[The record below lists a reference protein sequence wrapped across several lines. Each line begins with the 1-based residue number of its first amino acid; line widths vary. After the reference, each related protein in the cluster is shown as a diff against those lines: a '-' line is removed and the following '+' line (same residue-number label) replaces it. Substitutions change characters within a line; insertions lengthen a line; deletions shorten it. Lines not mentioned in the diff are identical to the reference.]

1 MNVRASGAGAG
12 IYHLIPLLKREAE
25 LVALNVQSEDF
36 ERNTRRVYTEM
47 EERLQTAWG
56 RYQTETLTTLS
67 LLKECSRLYRCYE

>member
-1 MNVRASGAGAG
+1 MNVRTSDAVAG

-36 ERNTRRVYTEM
+36 DRNTWRVYTEM
-47 EERLQTAWG
+47 EEHLQTVWES
-56 RYQTETLTTLS
+56 YQTETLTTLS